1 MPKIIHTISSMAT
14 EAAGTT
20 VCVRRL
26 VQESIQAGWPA
37 EVVAIEDADLS
48 TNQSN
53 TGFKLH
59 TFKSDF
65 RNFPLVRRLGLSRAL
80 IPGLEALARDAAVI
94 HNHGLWMMPNV
105 ASGIVSSR
113 ERLPLVISPHGMLG
127 PGALQFSRWKKRLFW
142 YLFQRSA
149 AAGCACWHATSEK
162 ELEDIRSFG
171 LKAPVA
177 VIPNGIDDMLPAGS
191 PLPDRDT
198 EARTLLFLGRLH
210 PKKGVDSLLRVWSG
224 LSTEFPDW
232 RLEIAGPLNNSYAAA
247 YENLVREAAIPRVKF
262 TGGIFGQKKLEAYQ
276 KAELFV
282 LPTVDENFGMTV
294 AEALVCGTPVVCS
307 RGAPWPELETRGC
320 GWWPE
325 VGDSSLEYAL
335 RDAMHMS
342 VDKLSKMGQRGRSWM
357 LRDYRWNSISDRML
371 SVYSWLLGRG
381 SRPDCVFL

>member
-1 MPKIIHTISSMAT
+1 MAT

-37 EVVAIEDADLS
+37 EVVTIEDAGLL

-65 RNFPLVRRLGLSRAL
+65 RSFPLVRRLGVSRAL

-113 ERLPLVISPHGMLG
+113 EGLPLVISPHGMLG

-142 YLFQRSA
+142 YLYQKSA
-149 AAGCACWHATSEK
+149 AASCACWHATSEK

-177 VIPNGIDDMLPAGS
+177 VIPNGIDDMLPADS
-191 PLPDRDT
+191 PLPHRDP
-198 EARTLLFLGRLH
+198 EARALLFLGRLH

-224 LSTEFPDW
+224 LSSEFPDW
-232 RLEIAGPLNNSYAAA
+232 RVEIAGPIDNSYATS
-247 YENLVREAAIPRVKF
+247 YQNLVREMAIPRVKF
-262 TGGIFGQKKLEAYQ
+262 IGSVFGQEKLEAYQ

-307 RGAPWPELETRGC
+307 RGAPWQELETRGC

-325 VGDSSLEYAL
+325 MGDSSLEHAL
-335 RDAMHMS
+335 RDAMRMS
-342 VDKLSKMGQRGRSWM
+342 ADKLSQMGQLGRSWM
-357 LRDYRWNSISDRML
+357 LSEYRWDTISDRML
-371 SVYSWLLGRG
+371 SVYSWLLGHG
-381 SRPDCVFL
+381 SRPNCVFL